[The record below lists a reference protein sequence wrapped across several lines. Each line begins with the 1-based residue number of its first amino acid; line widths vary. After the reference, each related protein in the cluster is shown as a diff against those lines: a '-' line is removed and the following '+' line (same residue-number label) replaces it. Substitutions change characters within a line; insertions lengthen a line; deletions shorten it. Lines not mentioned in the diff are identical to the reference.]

1 MESFQS
7 ILVGLSV
14 ALTPINLFFC
24 FMGVFIGTLIGVL
37 PGIGPA
43 GSVALLLP
51 FTFNLPAVTAII
63 MLAGIFYGSMYGGST
78 TSILVNIPGEAASVV
93 TCLDGYQMARQ
104 GKAGRA
110 LGIAAFGSFIAGTFG
125 VFLLMVMAPPV
136 ARFALN
142 FGPAEFFALIFF
154 ALTLLAY
161 LASGS
166 MIKAFAMAAV
176 GMIIGTVG
184 IDSVSG
190 VIRFTFGIKELYDGL
205 GIVPVVMGLY
215 GVGEVLVNLEQTFKR
230 QIFQTHIGGL
240 LPDREDWKA
249 SAKPIARG
257 SVLGFF
263 LGVLPGPGN
272 IIASFVSYTV
282 EKRISRNPGKFGQGA
297 IEGVAGP
304 ESANNAA
311 TAGAFIPLLT
321 FGIPTSATMA
331 LLLGALRIHGVIPG
345 PLLLENHPDVF
356 WGTIMS
362 MYLGNIM
369 LLILNLPLIGIWV
382 RLLRVPYGTLFPL
395 ILLFCLIGAYANNNS
410 LLEINLM
417 VFFGLI
423 GYLLKKTGF
432 EPAPLIFA
440 YILCPM
446 WEESFRQSLI
456 VSSGDLAIFFKR
468 PISATLMFLA
478 LFFILSSIFSSVRRR
493 KLLEKI
499 GEGGEGAVR

>member
-1 MESFQS
+1 MESLQS
-7 ILVGLSV
+7 IILGFSV
-14 ALTPINLFFC
+14 VLTPTNIFFC
-24 FMGVFIGTLIGVL
+24 FVGVFIGTLIGVL

-51 FTFNLPAVTAII
+51 FTFTLPAVTAII

-104 GKAGRA
+104 GRAGRA
-110 LGIAAFGSFIAGTFG
+110 LGIAAIGSFIAGTSG
-125 VFLLMVMAPPV
+125 VFLLQVMAPPV

-142 FGPAEFFALIFF
+142 FGPTEFFALILF

-161 LASGS
+161 LTSGS
-166 MIKAFAMAAV
+166 MIKAFAMAAA

-190 VIRFTFGIKELYDGL
+190 VIRFTFGIKEFYDGL
-205 GIVPVVMGLY
+205 GIVPIVMGLY
-215 GVGEVLVNLEQTFKR
+215 GVGEVLVNLEGTFKR
-230 QIFQTHIGGL
+230 EFFKAQIGGL
-240 LPDREDWKA
+240 LPDKEDWKA
-249 SAKPIARG
+249 SARPIARG
-257 SVLGFF
+257 SLLGFF
-263 LGVLPGPGN
+263 IGVLPGPGN
-272 IIASFVSYTV
+272 IISSFVSYTV
-282 EKRISRNPGKFGQGA
+282 EKRFSRHPEKFGKGA

-345 PLLLENHPDVF
+345 PLLLENNADVF
-356 WGTIMS
+356 WGTIIS
-362 MYLGNIM
+362 MYVGNIM
-369 LLILNLPLIGIWV
+369 LLILNLPLIGMWV
-382 RLLRVPYGTLFPL
+382 KLLKVPYGTLFPL
-395 ILLFCLIGAYANNNS
+395 ILLFCLIGAYAGNNS

-417 VFFGLI
+417 IFFGFV
-423 GYLLKKTGF
+423 GYLLRKAGF
-432 EPAPLIFA
+432 EPAPLVFA
-440 YILCPM
+440 YILCPI

-456 VSSGDLAIFFKR
+456 VSGGDLTIFFQR
-468 PISATLMFLA
+468 PISATLLSLA
-478 LFFILSSIFSSVRRR
+478 LLFILSSIFSSVRRK
-493 KLLEKI
+493 KLLQKI
-499 GEGGEGAVR
+499 G

>member
-1 MESFQS
+1 MDFLKS
-7 ILVGLSV
+7 IELGFSV
-14 ALTPINLFFC
+14 TFAPMNLFFC
-24 FMGVFIGTLIGVL
+24 FVGVFVGTLIGVL

-43 GSVALLLP
+43 GSVALLIP
-51 FTFNLPAVTAII
+51 FTFHLPAVTAII

-125 VFLLMVMAPPV
+125 VLMLQVMAPPV
-136 ARFALN
+136 AKFALN
-142 FGPAEFFALIFF
+142 FGPAEFFSLIFF

-166 MIKAFAMAAV
+166 MIKAFIMAAL
-176 GMIIGTVG
+176 GMIIGMVG

-190 VIRFTFGIKELYDGL
+190 VIRFTFGIKEFYDGL
-205 GIVPVVMGLY
+205 GLVPVVMGLF
-215 GVGEVLVNLEQTFKR
+215 GVGEVLINLESG
-230 QIFQTHIGGL
+230 FQRDFFQAQIGGL
-240 LPDREDWKA
+240 LPNKEDWKA

-257 SVLGFF
+257 SLLGFF

-272 IIASFVSYTV
+272 IISSFVSYSI
-282 EKRISRNPGKFGQGA
+282 EKKVSRHPEKFGKGA

-331 LLLGALRIHGVIPG
+331 LLLGALRIHGLIPG
-345 PLLLENHPDVF
+345 PLLLENHPELF
-356 WGTIMS
+356 WGTIIS
-362 MYLGNIM
+362 MYVGNIM
-369 LLILNLPLIGIWV
+369 LLVLNLPLIGIWV
-382 RLLRVPYGTLFPL
+382 KLLRVPYGTLVPL
-395 ILLFCLIGAYANNNS
+395 ILLFCLIGAYASNNS

-417 VFFGLI
+417 IFFGLV
-423 GYLLKKTGF
+423 GYLLRKTGF

-440 YILCPM
+440 YILCPL
-446 WEESFRQSLI
+446 WEESFRQSLL
-456 VSSGDLAIFFKR
+456 VSSGDLTIFLKR
-468 PISATLMFLA
+468 PISAILLSA
-478 LFFILSSIFSSVRRR
+478 SLIFILSSIFSSMKR
-493 KLLEKI
+493 KKF
-499 GEGGEGAVR
+499 

>member
-1 MESFQS
+1 MESLQS
-7 ILVGLSV
+7 ILLGFSV
-14 ALTPINLFFC
+14 VLTPVNLFFC
-24 FMGVFIGTLIGVL
+24 FIGVFIGTLIGVL

-51 FTFNLPAVTAII
+51 FTFTLPAVTAII

-104 GKAGRA
+104 GRAGRA
-110 LGIAAFGSFIAGTFG
+110 LGIAAIGSFIAGTLG

-136 ARFALN
+136 AKFALN

-161 LASGS
+161 LAAGS
-166 MIKAFAMAAV
+166 VLKAFVMAAV
-176 GMIIGTVG
+176 GMIVGSVG
-184 IDSVSG
+184 IDSISG
-190 VIRFTFGIKELYDGL
+190 VIRFTFGISEFYDGL
-205 GIVPVVMGLY
+205 GIVPVVMGLF
-215 GVGEVLVNLEQTFKR
+215 GVGEVLINIEETFKR
-230 QIFQTHIGGL
+230 EIFKAQIGGL
-240 LPDREDWKA
+240 LPDKQDWKD
-249 SAKPIARG
+249 SAKPITRG
-257 SVLGFF
+257 SLLGFF

-272 IIASFVSYTV
+272 ITSSFLSYTI
-282 EKRISRNPGKFGQGA
+282 EKRFSRRPEKFGKGA

-345 PLLLENHPDVF
+345 PLLIENNPDVF
-356 WGTIMS
+356 WGAIIS

-369 LLILNLPLIGIWV
+369 LLILNLPLIGLWV
-382 RLLRVPYGTLFPL
+382 KLLKVPYAILFPL
-395 ILLFCLIGAYANNNS
+395 ILLFCLIGVYANNNS

-417 VFFGLI
+417 LFFGLI
-423 GYLLKKTGF
+423 GYLLRKTGF

-440 YILCPM
+440 YILCPV
-446 WEESFRQSLI
+446 WEESFRQSLL
-456 VSSGDLAIFFKR
+456 VSSGDPMIFLKR
-468 PISATLMFLA
+468 PISAILLILA
-478 LFFILSSIFSSVRRR
+478 AFFIFSAIFSSAKR
-493 KLLEKI
+493 KKLI
-499 GEGGEGAVR
+499 DRAG

>member
-1 MESFQS
+1 MESLQS
-7 ILVGLSV
+7 ILLGFSV
-14 ALTPINLFFC
+14 VLTPVNLFFC
-24 FMGVFIGTLIGVL
+24 FFGVFIGTLIGVL

-51 FTFNLPAVTAII
+51 FTFTLPAVTAII

-104 GKAGRA
+104 GRAGRA
-110 LGIAAFGSFIAGTFG
+110 LGIAAIGSFIAGTLG

-136 ARFALN
+136 AKLALN
-142 FGPAEFFALIFF
+142 FGPTEFFALIFF

-161 LASGS
+161 LAAGS
-166 MIKAFAMAAV
+166 VLKAFAMAAV

-190 VIRFTFGIKELYDGL
+190 VIRFTFGIKEFYDGL
-205 GIVPVVMGLY
+205 GIVPVVMGLF
-215 GVGEVLVNLEQTFKR
+215 GVGEVLINIEETFKR
-230 QIFQTHIGGL
+230 EIFKTQIGGL
-240 LPDREDWKA
+240 LPDKQDWKD

-257 SVLGFF
+257 SLLGFF

-272 IIASFVSYTV
+272 ITSSFLSYII
-282 EKRISRNPGKFGQGA
+282 EKRFSRRPEKFGKGA

-345 PLLLENHPDVF
+345 PLLIENNPDVF
-356 WGTIMS
+356 WGAIMS

-369 LLILNLPLIGIWV
+369 LLILNLPLVGLWV
-382 RLLRVPYGTLFPL
+382 KLLKVPYAILFPL
-395 ILLFCLIGAYANNNS
+395 ILLFCLIGVYANNNS

-417 VFFGLI
+417 LFFGLI
-423 GYLLKKTGF
+423 GYLLRKTGF

-440 YILCPM
+440 YILCPI
-446 WEESFRQSLI
+446 WEESFRQSLL
-456 VSSGDLAIFFKR
+456 VSSGDLMIFFKR
-468 PISATLMFLA
+468 PISAILLVLAA
-478 LFFILSSIFSSVRRR
+478 LFIFSSILSSAKGK
-493 KLLEKI
+493 KLLDR
-499 GEGGEGAVR
+499 AR